1 MYIPPSQYQTGFSSN
16 GEWTI
21 KGETEPYIGEYF
33 LMNNGKAFS
42 GFSPTLSP
50 NYLLLTRTNPIPD
63 VISPNIDYDAHF
75 DADER
80 IENMLTSTFRNLPIE
95 YFPIITKENIQLGV
109 LQRYVVKKTTENLYI
124 EVDPQYYQ
132 KILDKA
138 TGVAWD
144 LYTPIKFSWYISGD
158 KDLIMNVNQSIL
170 DNLSKKY
177 IGLSLNFPDP
187 LQFFQKPQN
196 PGINTYNNIR
206 MYPTKEMVSNQL
218 PLAYQLGNQKETKN
232 QFCVNC
238 LFYQE
243 KNIESNITDE
253 PLLSYYCNFWKAE
266 IKPNYWCKSYKYNEK
281 SNPDI
286 SSLNATTQQSL
297 NDSSTQPSN
306 AGGGSGGGGY

>member
-21 KGETEPYIGEYF
+21 QGETEPYIGEYF
-33 LMNNGKAFS
+33 LMNNGKAFT
-42 GFSPTLSP
+42 GFSPVLEP
-50 NYLLLTRTNPIPD
+50 NYVLLTRTIPIPFN
-63 VISPNIDYDAHF
+63 PNDNWDGEPNSSQQITNLLDA
-75 DADER
+75 
-80 IENMLTSTFRNLPIE
+80 TFRNLPIE

-109 LQRYVVKKTTENLYI
+109 LQRYIVKKTTENLYI

-138 TGVAWD
+138 AGVAWD
-144 LYTPIKFSWYISGD
+144 LYTPIKFPWYISGD
-158 KDLIMNVNQSIL
+158 KDLIMSANQSTL

-187 LQFFQKPQN
+187 LQFFQEPQN

-206 MYPTKEMVSNQL
+206 MYPSKEIVSNQL
-218 PLAYQLGNQKETKN
+218 PLAYQLGNQKDTKN

-243 KNIESNITDE
+243 KNMRSDINNESSI
-253 PLLSYYCNFWKAE
+253 SYHCNFWKAE
-266 IKPNYWCKSYKYNEK
+266 IKSNYWCKSYKYNEK
-281 SNPDI
+281 YNPDI
-286 SSLNATTQQSL
+286 SGLDNTIQQLTNNQSP
-297 NDSSTQPSN
+297 NMS
-306 AGGGSGGGGY
+306 GGSGGSGY